1 MSGIIKLDTRASSG
15 NMTTSN
21 QYIVYW
27 IECIQNSQSVSN
39 NTSNVTVKVHIKR
52 TNTGYTTYGSG
63 TVYCKINGTTYSASI
78 ASSQKITSTAITLF
92 TKTLTISHSSG
103 GTKSLTMSAWVS
115 HSQFSSNEQSYT
127 QTLTTIPRASS
138 ISVTSSVEAG
148 KSVTVTINRASSSFT
163 HKVYYSFGSNKA
175 TISTSATT
183 SASYTIPI
191 SHVNAIPNATSGTA
205 TISVDTY
212 NGSTYIG
219 SSSKTFTI
227 TVPSTVKPTLTSL
240 TAAIVESGAST
251 SYGYVKGKSKCNLVI
266 NGATGSHGSTI
277 KSYSITGGGFSS
289 SESSFTTGALTSS
302 GNITFTATVTDSR
315 GRKSDAKTVT
325 INVLDYT
332 NPNIASFSCIRCDS
346 NGVADGN
353 GTYLKILAT
362 YAYSSLSNG
371 NSVSTK
377 VEYKKTSTSIWI
389 NAGSIVSGSYIVTG
403 SNNISTESAYDVR
416 LTITDNLTSISKSI
430 VIPASFIT
438 LDFKRGGKGIAIGK
452 IAESDN
458 LLDVDVSAKFNKSVD
473 MDDQLLMNG
482 EMPSTNTAFIRV
494 NTKDG
499 NTFGDGNT
507 HIGYRTTEGK
517 YNHYFRGNGVF
528 NIHTNSASIT
538 CNTNITKNLS
548 VGGNITSSSIYPL
561 EDGVGYLGE
570 TSNRW
575 LATYSSTGNIYSS
588 SKDEKEC
595 IERLDISVSDS
606 VGKNYKDII
615 KDGIK
620 STPMYSYR
628 YKMLN
633 NEDVFVGFL
642 GQELE
647 YNNKEFFELIGS
659 SYSVDENIVQY
670 DIRETSVLGVLWSAL
685 QDSLI
690 ESEKQEEKINQLE
703 NKVEDLAKELKLLCL
718 QTKEELEKLKLKNE
732 EV

>member
-1 MSGIIKLDTRASSG
+1 MSGIIKMDTRASSG

-78 ASSQKITSTAITLF
+78 SSSQKITSTAITLF
-92 TKTLTISHSSG
+92 TKTLTISHSSD

-163 HKVYYSFGSNKA
+163 HKVYYSFGSNTA

-219 SSSKTFTI
+219 SSSRTFTI
-227 TVPSTVKPTLTSL
+227 TVPSSVKPTISSL
-240 TAAIVESGAST
+240 AATVVENGAST

-332 NPNIASFSCIRCDS
+332 NPNITSFSCIRCDS
-346 NGVADGN
+346 DGVADN
-353 GTYLKILAT
+353 DGTYLKILAT
-362 YAYSSLSNG
+362 YTYSSLDEG
-371 NSVSTK
+371 NNVSTK
-377 VEYKKTSTSIWI
+377 IEYKKTSTSIWI
-389 NAGSIVSGSYIVTG
+389 NAGSIDSGNYIVTG
-403 SNNISTESAYDVR
+403 SNDISTESAYNVR
-416 LTITDNLTSISKSI
+416 LTITDNLTSISKSV

-438 LDFKRGGKGIAIGK
+438 LDFKKGGKGIAIGK
-452 IAESDN
+452 ISETDN
-458 LLDVDVSAKFNKSVD
+458 LLDVDVNSKFRKDLNVD
-473 MDDQLLMNG
+473 GAIFGQNNIALTRAL
-482 EMPSTNTAFIRV
+482 V
-494 NTKDG
+494 NVPQDG
-499 NTFGDGNT
+499 
-507 HIGYRTTEGK
+507 
-517 YNHYFRGNGVF
+517 V
-528 NIHTNSASIT
+528 
-538 CNTNITKNLS
+538 
-548 VGGNITSSSIYPL
+548 GNITSDFIRFGNSVITDNNNHIYFVPYTGSTQPTVHFANKISL
-561 EDGVGYLGE
+561 GRGTVYLPQGGGNTTTDFLRIGGGFMCGTDSNGFHFLTLGGSAAKLHASNI
-570 TSNRW
+570 TS
-575 LATYSSTGNIYSS
+575 TYSIEASTI
-588 SKDEKEC
+588 
-595 IERLDISVSDS
+595 
-606 VGKNYKDII
+606 
-615 KDGIK
+615 
-620 STPMYSYR
+620 
-628 YKMLN
+628 
-633 NEDVFVGFL
+633 
-642 GQELE
+642 
-647 YNNKEFFELIGS
+647 
-659 SYSVDENIVQY
+659 SVDESIFDEINSFNVVNTDEGLRLMRMTKSIDNSKTVSISYDENIN
-670 DIRETSVLGVLWSAL
+670 
-685 QDSLI
+685 
-690 ESEKQEEKINQLE
+690 KEKINIDHTSAISVLWKAVQELKKE
-703 NKVEDLAKELKLLCL
+703 NEELKELIQK
-718 QTKEELEKLKLKNE
+718 
-732 EV
+732 